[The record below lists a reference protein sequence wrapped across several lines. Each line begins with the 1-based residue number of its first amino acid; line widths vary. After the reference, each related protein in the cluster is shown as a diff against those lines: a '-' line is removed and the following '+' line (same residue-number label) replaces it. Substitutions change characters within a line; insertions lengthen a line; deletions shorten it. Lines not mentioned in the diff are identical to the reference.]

1 MFIAG
6 ASGSLKRLI
15 EAQLQATGGL
25 DGYGVSV
32 FTTRQFSD
40 PITRQVGLFLYR
52 VEVDE
57 TRRIVD
63 VPRTAAAPRRSTLG
77 FELRYLL
84 TVWDEQNAEGEQAM
98 LARCM
103 DIVDRHPLLSGN
115 LLAPAYPWE
124 PEDALRVSFAN
135 LSTEDMLRLWSS
147 LGVPYRLS
155 VPCVVRTARLTARER
170 MESAPAN
177 IHDLVMSPMMP

>member
-32 FTTRQFSD
+32 FSTRQFSA
-40 PITRQVGLFLYR
+40 PVTRQVGLFLYR

-63 VPRTAAAPRRSTLG
+63 APRTSTAPRRSTLG

-84 TVWDEQNAEGEQAM
+84 TVWDEQDAEAEQLM

-103 DIVDRHPLLSGN
+103 DIVDRHPLLSGD
-115 LLAPAYPWE
+115 LLAPAYAWE

-135 LSTEDMLRLWSS
+135 LSIEDMLRLWGS

-170 MESAPAN
+170 MESSTAN
-177 IHDLVMSPMMP
+177 SNELVMSPMAP